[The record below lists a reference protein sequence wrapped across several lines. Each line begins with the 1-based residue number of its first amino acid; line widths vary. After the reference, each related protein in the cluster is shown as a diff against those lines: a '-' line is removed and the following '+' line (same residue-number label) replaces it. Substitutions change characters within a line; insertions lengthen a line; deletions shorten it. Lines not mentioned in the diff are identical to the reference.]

1 MERGEEWR
9 RVSRTSAF
17 GELMRA
23 KKAFIIPAVIFFLV
37 FYMAMPVLAEFT
49 TVLDGQAIGALNWAY
64 VYGFAQFLMT
74 WILMHIYVSRAKKWD
89 KLVDEAREEA
99 SEERTMH

>member
-1 MERGEEWR
+1 MERGTEWS

-17 GELMRA
+17 RKLMRA

-49 TVLDGQAIGALNWAY
+49 MVLDGQAIGALNWAY

-74 WILMHIYVSRAKKWD
+74 LILCHLYLNRAKKWD
-89 KLVDEAREEA
+89 KLVEEAREEA
-99 SEERTMH
+99 SEERTVH

>member
-17 GELMRA
+17 GELMGS
-23 KKAFIIPAVIFFLV
+23 KKAFIIPAVVFFLV

-49 TVLDGQAIGALNWAY
+49 TVLDGQVVGALNWAY

-74 WILMHIYVSRAKKWD
+74 WILMHMYVRRAKKWD
-89 KLVDEAREEA
+89 KLVEEAREEA
-99 SEERTMH
+99 SEERT

>member
-74 WILMHIYVSRAKKWD
+74 CILMHIYVSRAKKWD
-89 KLVDEAREEA
+89 KLVEEAREEA

>member
-49 TVLDGQAIGALNWAY
+49 TVLDRPAIGAMNWAY

-74 WILMHIYVSRAKKWD
+74 LILCYLYINRAKKWD
-89 KLVDEAREEA
+89 KLVEEAREEA
-99 SEERTMH
+99 SKESTTH

>member
-17 GELMRA
+17 GELMRS
-23 KKAFIIPAVIFFLV
+23 KKAFIIPAVVFFLV

-49 TVLDGQAIGALNWAY
+49 TVLDGQVFGALNWAY

-74 WILMHIYVSRAKKWD
+74 FMLMHMYVRRAKKWD
-89 KLVDEAREEA
+89 KLVEEAREEA
-99 SEERTMH
+99 SEERT